1 MLTLPPPHTLIAFE
15 AAARHGSFLRAGE
28 ELCITPSAVSH
39 RIKALEDW
47 LGQALFVRINRR
59 VALTRAGE
67 AYLAE
72 IQPALQRVD
81 AASRQLRRHAGH
93 TLRISVAP
101 AFGAKWLVGRLASYQ
116 QTHPALEFTLS
127 ASTRLDPM
135 LDGSA
140 DLGLRYGRPPWPGL
154 SAFKLS
160 DETVAPLCTPAL
172 AATLKTPADL
182 ARTRLLRH
190 PLLRWQPWFAAAG
203 LDWPE
208 PDSGAEFDDA
218 MMMLE
223 AAAAGTGVALSVGLL
238 ARSYLAAGTLVA
250 PFDLAVPGQGFY
262 AVLPP
267 AAASQAWI
275 RDFVRWLQQQVRAPQ
290 AG

>member
-15 AAARHGSFLRAGE
+15 SAARHGSFLRAGE
-28 ELCITPSAVSH
+28 ALCITPSAVSH

-47 LGQALFVRINRR
+47 LGQALFLRINRKIE
-59 VALTRAGE
+59 LTAAG
-67 AYLAE
+67 ATYLAE
-72 IQPALQRVD
+72 VRPALERID
-81 AASRQLRRHAGH
+81 AASRQLRRQTGQ

-101 AFGAKWLVGRLASYQ
+101 AFGAKWLVGRLAGYQ
-116 QTHPALEFTLS
+116 QTHPSLEFTLS

-135 LDGSA
+135 LDGTA

-160 DETVAPLCTPAL
+160 DETVTPLCTPAL

-182 ARTRLLRH
+182 ARVRLLRH
-190 PLLRWQPWFAAAG
+190 PLLPWQPWFAAAG
-203 LDWPE
+203 LDWPAPE
-208 PDSGAEFDDA
+208 SGPEFDDA

-223 AAAAGTGVALSVGLL
+223 AAAAGSGVALSVGLL
-238 ARSYLAAGTLVA
+238 ARSYLVSGALVA
-250 PFDLAVPGQGFY
+250 PFDVAVPGLGFY

-267 AAASQAWI
+267 AAANQAWI
-275 RDFVRWLQQQVRAPQ
+275 RDFVRWLQLEVRTPQ
-290 AG
+290 IG